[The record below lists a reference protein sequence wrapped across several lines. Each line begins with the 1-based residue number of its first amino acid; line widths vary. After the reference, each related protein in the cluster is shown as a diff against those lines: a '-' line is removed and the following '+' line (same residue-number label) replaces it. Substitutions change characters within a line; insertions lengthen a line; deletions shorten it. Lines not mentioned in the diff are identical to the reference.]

1 MQETAKQNQQI
12 VFTVEDKE
20 QTPVTKYEN
29 NEVPFEEALNMTGV
43 GRYTAGLFVA
53 CVVTVLAMAMET
65 FGTSYVATA
74 CACDLRL
81 STATKGLVSAMPML
95 GIVLSSHLWGWLA
108 DTRGRRFVLLVSMG
122 GCFVAALASSLAND
136 WVTLAVFKFIAAFF
150 ASASNAVSYALLGE
164 STPASHRH
172 TLVMMMTSGLML
184 AQFVMSVN
192 AYPILRLSFNL
203 PLYGSLRYRPWQLLE
218 QVFGAWSGVAAL
230 LMLVFVKESPKFYA
244 SQGRPDMS
252 VKILAEIYAVNT
264 GKSKDSYVVKSISF
278 HETLASTKQTNVLR
292 SMWDQTTPLFRK
304 PLLFKTIIILYIV
317 ILVYSISPAFLMW
330 MPTLATAFSRAT
342 AAGATEANFCQLLHY
357 ANQAAP
363 SAANRTVGATNKCVD
378 TVEDLAFITMIAF
391 SITMAS
397 VNMLNSYLT
406 RYVGKRALVIFL
418 HLLGGTCGLV
428 LPWVYNSTA
437 SLIVFFLF
445 QANLIAMGLTT
456 GFTVEVYPTYLRAMA
471 VCLTMMVGRGS
482 SFLVI
487 SYVGVLMETHCD
499 YTFYAFGVIVL
510 SGALVGLWLPSELKP
525 GPDSAAGPAG
535 TDGSGPTIVEQVKK
549 V

>member
-1 MQETAKQNQQI
+1 MQETAKQNQQT

-20 QTPVTKYEN
+20 QTQVTKYEN

-192 AYPILRLSFNL
+192 AYPILRLSFDL
-203 PLYGSLRYRPWQLLE
+203 PLYGSMRYRPWRLLE

-264 GKSKDSYVVKSISF
+264 GKSKDSYAVKSISF

-317 ILVYSISPAFLMW
+317 ILVYSM
-330 MPTLATAFSRAT
+330 
-342 AAGATEANFCQLLHY
+342 
-357 ANQAAP
+357 
-363 SAANRTVGATNKCVD
+363 
-378 TVEDLAFITMIAF
+378 
-391 SITMAS
+391 
-397 VNMLNSYLT
+397 
-406 RYVGKRALVIFL
+406 
-418 HLLGGTCGLV
+418 
-428 LPWVYNSTA
+428 
-437 SLIVFFLF
+437 
-445 QANLIAMGLTT
+445 
-456 GFTVEVYPTYLRAMA
+456 
-471 VCLTMMVGRGS
+471 
-482 SFLVI
+482 
-487 SYVGVLMETHCD
+487 
-499 YTFYAFGVIVL
+499 
-510 SGALVGLWLPSELKP
+510 
-525 GPDSAAGPAG
+525 
-535 TDGSGPTIVEQVKK
+535 
-549 V
+549 

>member
-1 MQETAKQNQQI
+1 MQEAAKQQQQI
-12 VFTVEDKE
+12 VFSVEDKE
-20 QTPVTKYEN
+20 QKQVTKCEN

-81 STATKGLVSAMPML
+81 STASKGLVSAMPML

-136 WVTLAVFKFIAAFF
+136 WVMLAVFKFVAAFF
-150 ASASNAVSYALLGE
+150 ASASNAVPYALLGE
-164 STPASHRH
+164 STPTAHRH
-172 TLVMMMTSGLML
+172 TLVMMMASGLML
-184 AQFVMSVN
+184 GQFAMSAN
-192 AYPILRLSFNL
+192 AYPILRLSFDL
-203 PLYGSLRYRPWQLLE
+203 PLFGIIRYRPWRLL
-218 QVFGAWSGVAAL
+218 QQAYGAWSGAAAL
-230 LMLVFVKESPKFYA
+230 LLLVFVKESPKFYA

-252 VKILAEIYAVNT
+252 VKILAEIYAINT
-264 GKSKDSYVVKSISF
+264 GKRKEDYSVKSISF
-278 HETLASTKQTNVLR
+278 HETLASSKQTSVLR

-304 PLLFKTIIILYIV
+304 PLLFKTVVILYIV
-317 ILVYSISPAFLMW
+317 ILVYAIAPAFLMW
-330 MPTLATAFSRAT
+330 MPSITTAFSRAT
-342 AAGATEANFCQLLHY
+342 AAGATEANFCQMLHY
-357 ANQAAP
+357 MDQATP
-363 SAANRTVGATNKCVD
+363 SVASNGTSPIEPKCIDKVD
-378 TVEDLAFITMIAF
+378 DLAFITMSMF
-391 SITMAS
+391 SITTAA
-397 VNMLNSYLT
+397 VNMLNSYLA
-406 RYVGKRALVIFL
+406 RFVGKRAIAIFL
-418 HLLGGTCGLV
+418 HLLGGICGLV

-437 SLIVFFLF
+437 SLIVFFFF

-499 YTFYAFGVIVL
+499 YTFYALGFIVL
-510 SGALVGLWLPSELKP
+510 SGALVGLWLPSEEKT
-525 GPDSAAGPAG
+525 GSDSAETAV
-535 TDGSGPTIVEQVKK
+535 SGQQWTVEQVKK
-549 V
+549 F

>member
-1 MQETAKQNQQI
+1 MQETAKQNQQT

-20 QTPVTKYEN
+20 QTQVTKYEN

-43 GRYTAGLFVA
+43 GRYTVGLFVA

-122 GCFVAALASSLAND
+122 GCFVAALASSLANN
-136 WVTLAVFKFIAAFF
+136 WVTLAVFKFVAAFF

-164 STPASHRH
+164 STPTSHRH

-192 AYPILRLSFNL
+192 AYPILRLSFDL
-203 PLYGSLRYRPWQLLE
+203 PLYGSMRYRPWRLLE
-218 QVFGAWSGVAAL
+218 QVFGVWSGVAAL
-230 LMLVFVKESPKFYA
+230 IMLVFVKESPKFYA

-264 GKSKDSYVVKSISF
+264 GKSQDSYAVKSISF

-342 AAGATEANFCQLLHY
+342 AAGATDANFCQLLHY

-363 SAANRTVGATNKCVD
+363 GVANGTVVATTKCVD

-525 GPDSAAGPAG
+525 GPDSAAGS
-535 TDGSGPTIVEQVKK
+535 DGSSPTTVEQVKK